1 MVSDEEDDDVVAAE
15 SELDVDVRQR
25 EVALLTAAPPPEIQD
40 LADAC
45 VRFVERAVGVK
56 LDFTPE
62 TLPLLDHYL
71 AGARRVLAEKRS
83 EEPVEV
89 VAQAAGA
96 YLGEVI
102 RRRFPSFWVLTPAD
116 PAHHKL
122 RFMRLFLTVLP
133 MDFVLSALT
142 FDPNG
147 PSQGYGGVEL
157 EPEDRDLVMARLRDL
172 PEVTEEEFLA
182 PSTRFEVV
190 EIAVDAVTSRQ
201 LHANEPPLSLEAEDY
216 LDG

>member
-1 MVSDEEDDDVVAAE
+1 MVSDEDDEDGAVEEA
-15 SELDVDVRQR
+15 ELDVEHR
-25 EVALLTAAPPPEIQD
+25 EAALLAAAPPPEIHD
-40 LADAC
+40 LAEAC

-56 LDFTPE
+56 LDYTPE

-71 AGARRVLAEKRS
+71 AGARAVLLEKRS
-83 EEPVEV
+83 EEPLDV

-102 RRRFPSFWVLTPAD
+102 RMRFPSFWVLTPAD
-116 PAHHKL
+116 PSHHKL

-142 FDPNG
+142 FDPAG
-147 PSQGYGGVEL
+147 PSQGFGGVEL
-157 EPEDRDLVMARLRDL
+157 DPEDREHVMARLRDL
-172 PEVTEEEFLA
+172 PEVTEEEFLS

-190 EIAVDAVTSRQ
+190 EIVVDAVTARQ
-201 LHANEPPLSLEAEDY
+201 LHAKEPPLSLEAEDY

>member
-1 MVSDEEDDDVVAAE
+1 V
-15 SELDVDVRQR
+15 
-25 EVALLTAAPPPEIQD
+25 LL
-40 LADAC
+40 
-45 VRFVERAVGVK
+45 
-56 LDFTPE
+56 
-62 TLPLLDHYL
+62 
-71 AGARRVLAEKRS
+71 EKRS
-83 EEPVEV
+83 EEPLEV

-116 PAHHKL
+116 PSHHKL

-142 FDPNG
+142 FDPAG
-147 PSQGYGGVEL
+147 PSQGFGGVEL
-157 EPEDRDLVMARLRDL
+157 DPEDREHVMARLRDL
-172 PEVTEEEFLA
+172 PEVTEEEFLS

-190 EIAVDAVTSRQ
+190 EIVVDAVTARQ
-201 LHANEPPLSLEAEDY
+201 LHAKEPPLSLEAEDY

>member
-1 MVSDEEDDDVVAAE
+1 
-15 SELDVDVRQR
+15 
-25 EVALLTAAPPPEIQD
+25 
-40 LADAC
+40 